1 MLTYLVIS
9 SKEKSGRRR
18 RNIHKLRKARAS
30 EKNTE
35 RWKSGNEDD
44 PLDSFGNN

>member
-9 SKEKSGRRR
+9 SKEESGRRR

-30 EKNTE
+30 EKKTRKGGKAE
-35 RWKSGNEDD
+35 MRTIH
-44 PLDSFGNN
+44 